1 MRDCVFVGNR
11 RFVLEELIKKN
22 WNLTVFV
29 VKGTHLERDFNS
41 GMFVNVPFQTVASKS
56 ELLEHLSLISFDLLI
71 SNGCPF
77 ILPVEKLPLAKY
89 VNIHPSYLPDLKGCD
104 PVIGA
109 VLLRRD
115 AGATC
120 HIMDSGIDTG
130 DIISQTKI
138 PYTEDLDVTTLYQLS
153 FLAEI
158 EVFHEACR
166 LGFKAKGAQVST
178 PESLYFNRKAEHQN
192 LFQSDTNDFML
203 QKVKAFN
210 NKSIGC
216 SFMSENIEYKVF
228 RASKVCNPYL
238 TRHVMKFEENT
249 VALSY
254 ENSIVFNRHGEVIRF
269 EEITQKDNIP
279 LLVNQKLFGV

>member
-1 MRDCVFVGNR
+1 M
-11 RFVLEELIKKN
+11 LEELIKKN

-41 GMFVNVPFQTVASKS
+41 GMFENVPFQTVASRS
-56 ELLEHLSLISFDLLI
+56 ELLEHLSRISFDLLI

-77 ILPVEKLPLAKY
+77 ILPVERLPLAKY

-153 FLAEI
+153 FLAEV

-166 LGFKAKGAQVST
+166 LGFEARTVQVNT
-178 PESLYFNRKAEHQN
+178 PDSLYFNRKAEHQK
-192 LFQSDTNDFML
+192 LSQSDTNELML

-216 SFMSENIEYKVF
+216 SFFSENIEYKVF
-228 RASKVCNPYL
+228 RAYKVINPYL
-238 TRHVMKFEENT
+238 KNHVMQFKECE
-249 VALSY
+249 VVLSY
-254 ENSIVFNRHGEVIRF
+254 EDSIVFHRNKEVIRF
-269 EEITQKDNIP
+269 EGIYQKDNIS
-279 LLVNQKLFGV
+279 LLVGQKLFGV